1 MFELPE
7 ARLLARWGCL
17 PPGAT
22 FDPATVEP
30 ENEKSWIL
38 DLDMFSAAPMPF
50 IVEQVVAEAQRY
62 AERIYT
68 VFRWAVTDDFL
79 VRYGGKP

>member
-1 MFELPE
+1 V
-7 ARLLARWGCL
+7 
-17 PPGAT
+17 
-22 FDPATVEP
+22 DPAAIEP
-30 ENEKSWIL
+30 AKEKSWIL

-50 IVEQVVAEAQRY
+50 DVERVVEEAQRY

>member
-1 MFELPE
+1 MFEVE
-7 ARLLARWGCL
+7 DARVLARWGFL

-22 FDPATVEP
+22 VDPAAIEP
-30 ENEKSWIL
+30 AKEKSWIL

-50 IVEQVVAEAQRY
+50 VVDGVVEQAQRY

-68 VFRWAVTDDFL
+68 VFRWAVTDQFL